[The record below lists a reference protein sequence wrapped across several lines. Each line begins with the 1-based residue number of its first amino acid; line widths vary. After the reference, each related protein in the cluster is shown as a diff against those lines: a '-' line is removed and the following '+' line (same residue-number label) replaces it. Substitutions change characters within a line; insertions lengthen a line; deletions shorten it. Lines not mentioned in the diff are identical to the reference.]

1 MIYTS
6 ESPSKKIHS
15 IFNMATSR
23 GDLPS
28 RCLSLLEE
36 VKDLIEKHNSEQSGS
51 ENSSKI
57 AQSKTSIVVLATD
70 TGG

>member
-6 ESPSKKIHS
+6 ESHSKKNHS

-23 GDLPS
+23 GDLQS

-57 AQSKTSIVVLATD
+57 AQSKPSIAVLATD

>member
-1 MIYTS
+1 
-6 ESPSKKIHS
+6 
-15 IFNMATSR
+15 MAANR
-23 GDLPS
+23 GDLSS

-57 AQSKTSIVVLATD
+57 AQSQTSIVVLATD
-70 TGG
+70 TGE

>member
-15 IFNMATSR
+15 IFNMAANR
-23 GDLPS
+23 GDLSS

-36 VKDLIEKHNSEQSGS
+36 VKDLIEKHISEQSGS

-57 AQSKTSIVVLATD
+57 AQGQTSIVVLATD
-70 TGG
+70 TGE

>member
-6 ESPSKKIHS
+6 ESHSKKIHS

-23 GDLPS
+23 GDLQS

-57 AQSKTSIVVLATD
+57 AQSQTSIVVLATD
-70 TGG
+70 TGE